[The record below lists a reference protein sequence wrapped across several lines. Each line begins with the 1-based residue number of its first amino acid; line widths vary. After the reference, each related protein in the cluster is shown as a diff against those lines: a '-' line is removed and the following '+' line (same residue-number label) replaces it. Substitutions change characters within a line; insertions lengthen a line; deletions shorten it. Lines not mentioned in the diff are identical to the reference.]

1 MTDAPAAA
9 SASRFAAFRHKGFPS
24 YWIALVATGFAVQ
37 IQTVAVGWQVYD
49 LTRDP
54 FDLGLVGLSQFAPA
68 LLLVLVTGAVA
79 DRFSRR
85 GIMSICL
92 GVMAACAGLFAAIA
106 LRGGTDVL
114 YIFALLALFG
124 TARAFYN
131 PARQAIVPNL
141 VPARDLPN
149 AITLNSTAHN
159 LATICGPVAGGILY
173 AIRPE
178 LAYLVAVALLIG
190 SAALV
195 LWIPRAAKR
204 LPVQN
209 AGWEALS
216 AGLRYIF
223 REKVVLGAV
232 SLDLFVVVLGGAAAL
247 LPIYA
252 SDILG
257 VGPTGLGILRAA
269 PAVGAIAVGFYLMA
283 NPIRDH
289 AGHVLFASVAGFGVF
304 TLVFALSETFWLSI
318 LALVLLGGCDMVSVF
333 VRGTLVQLWTP
344 DELRGRVNAVNQVFV
359 GASNEL
365 GAFRAGTM
373 AAVMGPVAAVALGGV
388 GALAVAGLWLRWFPG
403 LRRIRQLDGP
413 EAG

>member
-1 MTDAPAAA
+1 MTEIPDAAVPT
-9 SASRFAAFRHKGFPS
+9 RFSAFRHKGFPS
-24 YWIALVATGFAVQ
+24 YWVALVATWFAVQ
-37 IQTVAVGWQVYD
+37 ILTVAVGWQVYD

-92 GVMAACAGLFAAIA
+92 VVMALCAGLFALIA
-106 LRGGTDVL
+106 LRGGTDVI
-114 YIFALLALFG
+114 YIFALLALLG

-141 VPARDLPN
+141 VPAHDLPN

-178 LAYLVAVALLIG
+178 LAYFVALALLVG
-190 SAALV
+190 SAMLV
-195 LWIPRAAKR
+195 LWIPRAPKR
-204 LPVQN
+204 LPIQD

-247 LPIYA
+247 MPIYA

-257 VGPTGLGILRAA
+257 VGPTGLGVLRAA

-289 AGHVLFASVAGFGVF
+289 AGHILFASVAGFGVF

-344 DELRGRVNAVNQVFV
+344 DDLRGRVNAVNQVFV
-359 GASNEL
+359 GGSNEL
-365 GAFRAGTM
+365 GAFRAGTT
-373 AAVMGPVAAVALGGV
+373 AAFMGPVAAVALGGV
-388 GALAVAGLWLRWFPG
+388 GAVVVAGLWLRWFPG
-403 LRRIRQLDGP
+403 LRRIRQLSGP
-413 EAG
+413 ET

>member
-1 MTDAPAAA
+1 MTETPAAA
-9 SASRFAAFRHKGFPS
+9 EPTRFSAFRHKGFPS
-24 YWIALVATGFAVQ
+24 YWVALVATWFAVQ
-37 IQTVAVGWQVYD
+37 ILTVAVGWQVYD

-92 GVMAACAGLFAAIA
+92 VVMAVCAGFFALIA
-106 LRGGTDVL
+106 LRGGTDVI
-114 YIFALLALFG
+114 YIFALLALLG

-141 VPARDLPN
+141 VPAHDLPN

-178 LAYLVAVALLIG
+178 LAYFVALALLVG
-190 SAALV
+190 SAMLV
-195 LWIPRAAKR
+195 LWIPRAPKR
-204 LPVQN
+204 LPIQD

-247 LPIYA
+247 MPIYA

-289 AGHVLFASVAGFGVF
+289 AGHILFASVAGFGVF

-359 GASNEL
+359 GGSNEL
-365 GAFRAGTM
+365 GAFRAGTT
-373 AAVMGPVAAVALGGV
+373 AAFMGPVAAVALGGV
-388 GALAVAGLWLRWFPG
+388 GAVVVAGLWLRWFPG
-403 LRRIRQLDGP
+403 LRRIRQLSGP
-413 EAG
+413 ET